1 MIRLSEISALTGTI
15 LCLLAGP
22 SLAQPPMNAQ
32 EFDEYTRGKTLFYGE
47 NGVAYGAEEYLD
59 NRRVIWSFLD
69 GECKSGT
76 WYEQADQICFVYED
90 NPNPQCWTFHKEE
103 GRLVARFQNAPGMT
117 ELYEAGDFD
126 DEMICLGPRIG
137 V

>member
-1 MIRLSEISALTGTI
+1 MVSVSKLLCTAFALLGLI
-15 LCLLAGP
+15 ALPA
-22 SLAQPPMNAQ
+22 LAQPPMSAQ

-90 NPNPQCWTFHKEE
+90 NPDPQCWTFHKEE
-103 GRLVARFQNAPGMT
+103 GRLIARFQNAPGAT
-117 ELYEAGDFD
+117 ELYEAGDLNE
-126 DEMICLGPRIG
+126 EMICLGPDVG